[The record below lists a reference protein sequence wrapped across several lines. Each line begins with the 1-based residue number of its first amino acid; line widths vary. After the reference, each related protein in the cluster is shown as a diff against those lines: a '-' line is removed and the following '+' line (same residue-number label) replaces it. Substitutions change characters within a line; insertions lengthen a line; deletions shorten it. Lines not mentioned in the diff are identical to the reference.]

1 MRKAFTL
8 IELLIVVAIIAI
20 LAAIAV
26 PNFLEAQTRSKVS
39 RMKSDMRSLATGL
52 ESYCVDNNKYPINP
66 ASGVLPCY
74 GLGLL
79 STPIAYMTNPL
90 IKDVFIPPSA
100 MVIATGTGG
109 SYAVTSPYDTAVQY
123 SLRGLNGTAVDV
135 GISGMVAG
143 QQGQWWLLR
152 SLVPTETLTPT
163 RRQSPTTMSLEFST
177 RSTTRQTAQCRTAT
191 STVRAARRAK
201 KPEKSS
207 KQQPTGSRSG
217 PRLVTE
223 HPTCHVFRL

>member
-79 STPIAYMTNPL
+79 STPIGYITNPL

-100 MVIATGTGG
+100 MVIATGSGG

-135 GISGMVAG
+135 GISGLVAG

-152 SLVPTETLTPT
+152 SFGPDGDADAYSSAIANNDVVGILNTVYD
-163 RRQSPTTMSLEFST
+163 ST
-177 RSTTRQTAQCRTAT
+177 NG
-191 STVRAARRAK
+191 TV
-201 KPEKSS
+201 SN
-207 KQQPTGSRSG
+207 GNVYRSG
-217 PRLVTE
+217 GP
-223 HPTCHVFRL
+223 PSQQAGKVFQAAANR